1 MSNSDGDQGKRG
13 TGTLGCVAIGAA
25 LFFLGLLVISAIG
38 YFMLRGLMGDV
49 AVDGESGSAEKIA
62 HIDLVG
68 VISSSSAEGLLF
80 GGSGDS
86 MVDKIKAQ
94 LDRAV
99 KDSSVKAIVLRINSP
114 GGEVTAS
121 DTIYH
126 AVSKARESKPVV
138 VYMDAVAASGGYYV
152 ACGATEIVASETTL
166 TGSIGVIMQSIG
178 YDDLFE
184 KVGVTTRTFK
194 SGEFKDILS
203 GSREVTPRER
213 ELIDSLVME
222 MYDRFVGIVAEARD
236 LPDAKLR
243 AEIADGR
250 VFTGGQAKRVGL
262 VDSTGYIEDAYDRAR
277 DLGNAPKAGVIKM
290 NEVGSLFEALGL
302 VKGPLGAG
310 AAVPARIELDVADRL
325 LPRLQPGV
333 PYLLPD
339 FFLP

>member
-1 MSNSDGDQGKRG
+1 M
-13 TGTLGCVAIGAA
+13 LGCVAVGAA

-38 YFMLRGLMGDV
+38 FFLLRGLMGDV
-49 AVDGESGSAEKIA
+49 AVEGDSGSIEKIA

-68 VISSSSAEGLLF
+68 VISSSSAESLLF
-80 GGSGDS
+80 GDAGDS
-86 MVDKIKAQ
+86 MVDKIKKQ
-94 LDRAV
+94 LERAV

-184 KVGVTTRTFK
+184 KVGVSTRTFK

-213 ELIDSLVME
+213 ELIDRLVME
-222 MYDRFVGIVAEARD
+222 MYDRFVGIVAAARD

-243 AEIADGR
+243 SEIADGR
-250 VFTGGQAKRVGL
+250 VFTGGQAKAAGL

-277 DLGNAPKAGVIKM
+277 DLGNAPKAGVVKM
-290 NEVGSLFEALGL
+290 NEVGGLFDALGL
-302 VKGPLGAG
+302 MKSSYGIG
-310 AAVPARIELDVADRL
+310 AAVPARIEVDVADRI